1 MKNPRDELRCYL
13 KKLIYRYLNI
23 KSLDQQLKSIVA
35 WNSNS
40 QSLDNI
46 EAFNRGH
53 YFFQHATY
61 SIWRIFLVE
70 LSMFLSQTEQRSLR
84 DWLKK
89 AREHAESMKPTGDY
103 TTHSVI
109 PQMKP
114 KTYRAIID
122 DHIAQLN
129 AQNTVT
135 NKIKA
140 HRDKAIV
147 HLDKKYFDSSG
158 SIASD
163 YPLQDPEIDGLMEI
177 MDGILGKHYRC
188 LLGASV
194 NLKVQS
200 VQNLDTL
207 LTHARAW
214 MRVRRDFSLIK
225 KGFRPVDYVRD
236 DYKPKN
242 R

>member
-1 MKNPRDELRCYL
+1 MKNPHDELRNYF

-23 KSLDQQLKSIVA
+23 KSLDQQLNSIA
-35 WNSNS
+35 TWNSNPL
-40 QSLDNI
+40 SLDNI
-46 EAFNRGH
+46 DAFNLGH

-84 DWLKK
+84 DWLNK

-109 PQMKP
+109 QPIKP
-114 KTYRAIID
+114 ESYRAIID
-122 DHIAQLN
+122 DHIAQLHAKEN
-129 AQNTVT
+129 AIDR
-135 NKIKA
+135 IKA

-147 HLDKKYFDSSG
+147 HLDRKYFDNTN
-158 SIASD
+158 SIGSD
-163 YPLQDPEIDGLMEI
+163 YPLHDAEIDDLMKI
-177 MDGILGKHYRC
+177 VDGILRKHYRC

-194 NLKVQS
+194 NLEVQS
-200 VQNLDTL
+200 VQNLDTV
-207 LTHARAW
+207 LTYARAW
-214 MRVRRDFSLIK
+214 MRVRCDFSLIE
-225 KGFRPVDYVRD
+225 KGFRPVDYERD

-242 R
+242 